1 MSDIMVT
8 SVYVIVALKLCS
20 EVGNDEY
27 IVLSYFGDRRVS
39 AFEVIQEGGEGG
51 GGGLRGSPF
60 AGSNKKI
67 RSK

>member
-51 GGGLRGSPF
+51 FEDPRSQEAIKKLGLSR
-60 AGSNKKI
+60 
-67 RSK
+67 

>member
-27 IVLSYFGDRRVS
+27 IVVSYFGDRRVS
-39 AFEVIQEGGEGG
+39 AFEVIQEGGEGRG
-51 GGGLRGSPF
+51 FEDPRSQEAIKKLGLSR
-60 AGSNKKI
+60 
-67 RSK
+67 

>member
-27 IVLSYFGDRRVS
+27 IVVPYFGDRRVS
-39 AFEVIQEGGEGG
+39 AFEVIQEGGEGRG
-51 GGGLRGSPF
+51 FEVPRSQEAIKKLGLSR
-60 AGSNKKI
+60 
-67 RSK
+67 